1 MPIVAI
7 LEWPATEGLD
17 MKAEYATGRRRA
29 QRRTAVLQSR
39 RLDAAGSSP
48 TRPPTPATGGGLI
61 VDVWEDQAHMD
72 AWMKKV
78 MPLIAGQPEPS
89 VRILET
95 INVVTAAQPAHV

>member
-17 MKAEYATGRRRA
+17 IKAEYARVADELNGGRPF
-29 QRRTAVLQSR
+29 
-39 RLDAAGSSP
+39 SSP
-48 TRPPTPATGGGLI
+48 DDWTAGLISHAAADTGDGGGLI

-72 AWMKKV
+72 AWMQKV
-78 MPLIAGQPEPS
+78 MPLMAGQPEPS

>member
-17 MKAEYATGRRRA
+17 MKAEYARVADELNGGRPF
-29 QRRTAVLQSR
+29 
-39 RLDAAGSSP
+39 SSP
-48 TRPPTPATGGGLI
+48 DDWTGGLISHAAAVTGDGGGLI

-72 AWMKKV
+72 TWMKKV
-78 MPLIAGQPEPS
+78 MPLMAGQPEPS

>member
-17 MKAEYATGRRRA
+17 MKAEYARVADELNRGRPFSNVEDWARRA
-29 QRRTAVLQSR
+29 RSRTS
-39 RLDAAGSSP
+39 AAETGD
-48 TRPPTPATGGGLI
+48 GGGVI

-78 MPLIAGQPEPS
+78 MPLIADQPEPG
-89 VRILET
+89 VRVLET
-95 INVVTAAQPAHV
+95 YNVVTAAQPAHV

>member
-17 MKAEYATGRRRA
+17 MKAEYARVADALNGGRPF
-29 QRRTAVLQSR
+29 
-39 RLDAAGSSP
+39 SSP
-48 TRPPTPATGGGLI
+48 DDWTGGLISHAAAETGNGGGLV
-61 VDVWEDQAHMD
+61 VDVWEDQAHME

-78 MPLIAGQPEPS
+78 MPLMADQPEPS
-89 VRILET
+89 VRIHET

>member
-17 MKAEYATGRRRA
+17 IKAEYARVADELNGGRPFADVGDWGGGMIAHAAAHTG
-29 QRRTAVLQSR
+29 
-39 RLDAAGSSP
+39 D
-48 TRPPTPATGGGLI
+48 GGGLVI
-61 VDVWEDQAHMD
+61 DVWEDQAHMD
-72 AWMKKV
+72 AWMQKV
-78 MPLIAGQPEPS
+78 MPLIPDTPKPD